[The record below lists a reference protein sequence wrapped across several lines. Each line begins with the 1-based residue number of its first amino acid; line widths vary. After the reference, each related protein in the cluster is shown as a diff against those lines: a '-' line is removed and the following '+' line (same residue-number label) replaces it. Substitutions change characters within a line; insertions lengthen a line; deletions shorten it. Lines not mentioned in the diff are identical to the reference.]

1 MKFGIFMAPFHR
13 VGENPALAFERDFQL
28 IEWLDELG
36 FDEAFIGEHH
46 SAGWEIIPSPE
57 IFMATAV
64 ARTKRIMLGS
74 GVVSVPY
81 HHPFNIANRFA
92 FLDQISRGRIIL
104 GCGPGALPSDAYML
118 GIETTT
124 QRDRMVEG
132 IKAIVRLYTEE
143 GGVTVDGSFFKMRD
157 AHLQVKP
164 YQQPHMPIFVANTFS
179 PSGMVAAGQ
188 LGCGVLSIGT
198 FAAGGLSELPKR
210 WEMAETIAA
219 ENGKT
224 VDRRNWRLVFP
235 AHLAESRKE
244 ALDDIRE
251 GCNTWIQKYFI
262 DTLGAQIQFQEY
274 PNQPREEM
282 NADRMAARG
291 GVIIGTPD
299 DAIARINEAIEA
311 SGGGFGGLLLLAHEW
326 APREKILRSF
336 ELWARYVA
344 PHFQG
349 TADPIQYSQ
358 QWTAGRKDML
368 FGTSV
373 AAIMKSMQ
381 DYREHE
387 EAKGRKPSDLADRPV
402 TRVRP

>member
-1 MKFGIFMAPFHR
+1 
-13 VGENPALAFERDFQL
+13 
-28 IEWLDELG
+28 
-36 FDEAFIGEHH
+36 
-46 SAGWEIIPSPE
+46 
-57 IFMATAV
+57 
-64 ARTKRIMLGS
+64 
-74 GVVSVPY
+74 
-81 HHPFNIANRFA
+81 
-92 FLDQISRGRIIL
+92 
-104 GCGPGALPSDAYML
+104 
-118 GIETTT
+118 
-124 QRDRMVEG
+124 
-132 IKAIVRLYTEE
+132 
-143 GGVTVDGSFFKMRD
+143 
-157 AHLQVKP
+157 
-164 YQQPHMPIFVANTFS
+164 
-179 PSGMVAAGQ
+179 
-188 LGCGVLSIGT
+188 
-198 FAAGGLSELPKR
+198 
-210 WEMAETIAA
+210 MAETIAA